1 MCKRVFAVVVL
12 GFWGLGACDLNESE
26 CELDTK
32 EGKITLSF
40 EPRPI
45 RPMTQSTL
53 VIKGLKGVKKPRVHI
68 YGLSMY
74 LGHLREDLEPN
85 EKGWLEAGVML
96 APCDD
101 EKMVFALEVLDDK
114 EIIAKTE
121 FSTFK

>member
-1 MCKRVFAVVVL
+1 MCRRVFAVVVL
-12 GFWGLGACDLNESE
+12 GFWGLSACELNESE

-45 RPMTQSTL
+45 VPMVESKL
-53 VIKGLKGVKKPRVHI
+53 VIKGLKGVKKPKIHI

-85 EKGWLEAGVML
+85 EKGELEAGVMI

-101 EKMVFALEVLDDK
+101 EKMRFALEVLDDEK
-114 EIIAKTE
+114 IIAKTE
-121 FSTFK
+121 FSTFQ

>member
-1 MCKRVFAVVVL
+1 MYRRVFAIVVL
-12 GFWGLGACDLNESE
+12 GFWGLGACELNESE
-26 CELDTK
+26 CELLTK

-45 RPMTQSTL
+45 KPMVESTI

-74 LGHLREDLEPN
+74 LGHLKQDLEPN
-85 EKGWLEAGVML
+85 EKGELEAVVML

-121 FSTFK
+121 FSTFQ

>member
-1 MCKRVFAVVVL
+1 MCRAIFTVVVL
-12 GFWGLGACDLNESE
+12 GFWGIVACELNESE
-26 CELDTK
+26 CELGTK

-45 RPMTQSTL
+45 RPMVESTV

-74 LGHLREDLEPN
+74 LGHLMEDLKPN
-85 EKGWLEAGVML
+85 EKGELEAGVMI

-101 EKMVFALEVLDDK
+101 KKMVFALEVLDDE
-114 EIIAKTE
+114 EIITKTE
-121 FSTFK
+121 FSTFQ

>member
-1 MCKRVFAVVVL
+1 MCRRVFTVVVL
-12 GFWGLGACDLNESE
+12 GFWGLSACELNESE

-45 RPMTQSTL
+45 VPMVESKL
-53 VIKGLKGVKKPRVHI
+53 VIKGLKGVKKPKIHI

-85 EKGWLEAGVML
+85 EKGELEAGVMI

-101 EKMVFALEVLDDK
+101 EKMRFALEVLDDK
-114 EIIAKTE
+114 KIIAKTE
-121 FSTFK
+121 FSTFQ

>member
-1 MCKRVFAVVVL
+1 MCRAIFAVVVL
-12 GFWGLGACDLNESE
+12 GFWGLVACELNESE
-26 CELDTK
+26 CELGTK

-45 RPMTQSTL
+45 RPMVESTV

-74 LGHLREDLEPN
+74 LGHLMEDLKPN
-85 EKGWLEAGVML
+85 EKGELEAGVMI

-101 EKMVFALEVLDDK
+101 EKMVFAVEVLDDE
-114 EIIAKTE
+114 EIITKTE
-121 FSTFK
+121 FSTFQ

>member
-1 MCKRVFAVVVL
+1 MCRAVFTVVIL
-12 GFWGLGACDLNESE
+12 GFLGLAACELNQSE

-45 RPMTQSTL
+45 RPMVESTL
-53 VIKGLKGVKKPRVHI
+53 VVKGLKGAKKPRVHI

-85 EKGWLEAGVML
+85 SAGQLEAGVMI

-101 EKMVFALEVLDDK
+101 EKMVFALEILDDEK
-114 EIIAKTE
+114 VLVETKFT
-121 FSTFK
+121 TFQ

>member
-1 MCKRVFAVVVL
+1 MCRRVFAIVVFS
-12 GFWGLGACDLNESE
+12 FWGLGACELNESE

-45 RPMTQSTL
+45 KSMVETTI

-74 LGHLREDLEPN
+74 LGHLRQDLEPN
-85 EKGWLEAGVML
+85 EKGELEAVVML

-114 EIIAKTE
+114 EIITKTE
-121 FSTFK
+121 FSTFQ

>member
-1 MCKRVFAVVVL
+1 MCRRVFAVVVFS
-12 GFWGLGACDLNESE
+12 FWGLGACELNESE

-32 EGKITLSF
+32 YGKITLSF

-45 RPMTQSTL
+45 RAMVESTL

-85 EKGWLEAGVML
+85 EKGELEAGVMI

-101 EKMVFALEVLDDK
+101 EKMVFALEVLDDE
-114 EIIAKTE
+114 EIITKTE
-121 FSTFK
+121 FSTFQ

>member
-1 MCKRVFAVVVL
+1 MCRAVLTVVIL
-12 GFWGLGACDLNESE
+12 GFLGIVACELNQSE

-45 RPMTQSTL
+45 RPMVESTL
-53 VIKGLKGVKKPRVHI
+53 VVKGLKGVKKPRVHI

-85 EKGWLEAGVML
+85 SAGQLETGVMI

-101 EKMVFALEVLDDK
+101 EKMVFALEILDDEK
-114 EIIAKTE
+114 VLVETKFT
-121 FSTFK
+121 TFQ

>member
-1 MCKRVFAVVVL
+1 M

-45 RPMTQSTL
+45 RPMTQSTII
-53 VIKGLKGVKKPRVHI
+53 IKGLKGVKKPRVHI

-85 EKGWLEAGVML
+85 EKGELEAGVML

-121 FSTFK
+121 FSTFQ

>member
-1 MCKRVFAVVVL
+1 MCRRVFAIVVFSFL
-12 GFWGLGACDLNESE
+12 GLGACDLNESE
-26 CELDTK
+26 CELGTK

-45 RPMTQSTL
+45 RPMTQSTI

-74 LGHLREDLEPN
+74 LGHLKQDLEPN
-85 EKGWLEAGVML
+85 EKGELEAVVML

-114 EIIAKTE
+114 EIITKTE
-121 FSTFK
+121 FSTFQ

>member
-1 MCKRVFAVVVL
+1 MCRRVFAVVVL
-12 GFWGLGACDLNESE
+12 GFWGRGACELNESE

-32 EGKITLSF
+32 YGKITLSF

-45 RPMTQSTL
+45 RAMVESTL

-85 EKGWLEAGVML
+85 EKGDLEAEVMI

-101 EKMVFALEVLDDK
+101 EKMVFALEVLDDE

-121 FSTFK
+121 FSTFQ